1 MIQRIQTVYL
11 LLTVIL
17 CFASLFMP
25 VAKYF
30 VDGQVVASFGN
41 FRFVADADLTGI
53 ANDVTWPLGTLLIL
67 TMLVNM
73 LATMLFHFR
82 MRQLRLAIFSTLLLL
97 GYAAL
102 YAFYA
107 WLFLQKVGAADGLQD
122 VSFRLPL
129 AAIFPV
135 VCIIFQILAIR
146 GIRRDEALV
155 RSLDRLR

>member
-30 VDGQVVASFGN
+30 VDGQVVAGFGN
-41 FRFVADADLTGI
+41 FLFTAAPHTKGVAD
-53 ANDVTWPLGTLLIL
+53 DVTWPLGTLLIL

-73 LATMLFHFR
+73 VAILLFHFR
-82 MRQLRLAIFSTLLLL
+82 MRQLRLSIFSTLLLV
-97 GYAAL
+97 GYVIL
-102 YAFYA
+102 YAFFA
-107 WLFLQKVGAADGLQD
+107 WLFQQKVGAVDGLQD
-122 VSFRLPL
+122 VSFHLPMV
-129 AAIFPV
+129 AIFPV
-135 VCIIFQILAIR
+135 ICIILQILAIR